1 MKLKKSHLFENG
13 HLNDDAT
20 ARYTNALL
28 EGESSTLPEEILNHV
43 ETCGECKDK
52 ILELSTFLRNADSSP
67 VIHNLDETPLKPR
80 RKWYAYP
87 MRLAAA
93 LFVAALLLSTYLFI
107 YKDGSFLRETL
118 FKSSTTEKSENISAK
133 QDQQHEQKTLQ
144 QKNQGSVDAVVH
156 TEKKAVTKK
165 NNHLPPDNFR
175 VNPNLESMIGTQYR
189 SVTTQI
195 ISPRNNSTLSGDIVF
210 AWKKT
215 SQGPPP
221 LTLKIINNKNEVCY
235 HYSVK
240 GNRFI
245 FKQKL
250 TPGLYYWKLE
260 NRMDLLYLGK
270 FFIRSNS
277 K

>member
-1 MKLKKSHLFENG
+1 MQPKKNHLFENG
-13 HLNDDAT
+13 HLNDEAT

-28 EGESSTLPEEILNHV
+28 KGEFSTLPGEILSHV
-43 ETCGECKDK
+43 EACGECKDK
-52 ILELSTFLRNADSSP
+52 ILELSMFLRNPDSSP
-67 VIHNLDETPLKPR
+67 LIHSSYETPLKPR
-80 RKWYAYP
+80 RKWYTYP

-93 LFVAALLLSTYLFI
+93 LFVAALLLSTYFFI
-107 YKDGSFLRETL
+107 YKDGSFLKDIL
-118 FKSSTTEKSENISAK
+118 FKSSTTEKTEKIIAK
-133 QDQQHEQKTLQ
+133 QNRQQERKTLQ
-144 QKNQGSVDAVVH
+144 LKNQGAGDVDVH
-156 TEKKAVTKK
+156 KEKNGVTKK
-165 NNHLPPDNFR
+165 NNHLYTSNFR

-189 SVTTQI
+189 STTTQI

-221 LTLKIINNKNEVCY
+221 LTLKIINNKNEVFY

-240 GNRFI
+240 GNRFV
-245 FKQKL
+245 FKQRL

-260 NRMDLLYLGK
+260 NQMDLLYLGK